1 MPTRFVSRGPHRT
14 RGRTMRSKSRE
25 DAAMSVPTESEV
37 QSWTSGERAEVARLL
52 DHLIE
57 RPTGTSGIIRRRR
70 LSIVA
75 AAIGA
80 LAMLPWI
87 GYLAS
92 SLPLGESGGA
102 WRMAWVGFDIMLAI
116 VLMTTAWL
124 GFHRR

>member
-1 MPTRFVSRGPHRT
+1 
-14 RGRTMRSKSRE
+14 
-25 DAAMSVPTESEV
+25 MSVPTESEV
-37 QSWTSGERAEVARLL
+37 QSWTPGERAEVARFL

-102 WRMAWVGFDIMLAI
+102 WRMAWDGVARIPSPIGGHSRTVNGIEDG
-116 VLMTTAWL
+116 V
-124 GFHRR
+124 HRRLV